1 MISKSIEKQPGE
13 HTQGFEPR
21 DIVTQATG
29 EKLAKTVDDFNQA
42 MNAGMCT
49 DKDENYDDLTPTSIT
64 TLEEI
69 EQIGEEDNDFT
80 IS

>member
-1 MISKSIEKQPGE
+1 MIK
-13 HTQGFEPR
+13 
-21 DIVTQATG
+21 
-29 EKLAKTVDDFNQA
+29 

-64 TLEEI
+64 MLEDKEEI
-69 EQIGEEDNDFT
+69 EQIDEEDNDFT

>member
-1 MISKSIEKQPGE
+1 M
-13 HTQGFEPR
+13 
-21 DIVTQATG
+21 TQATG

-64 TLEEI
+64 MLEDKEEI
-69 EQIGEEDNDFT
+69 EQIDEEDNDFT